1 MSTLAEESS
10 SREIDN
16 GKGVV
21 KSMAV
26 LTIRTFGDPV
36 LRQKARLV
44 DDVGDVQRRL
54 SEDML
59 ETMRVAPGVG
69 LAAPQV
75 GVLERIFTW
84 EVEDE
89 FGTIINPEI
98 TKRSA
103 ETYTDEEGCLSLPG
117 LVYPVERYLGVRVE
131 GLDDNGNP
139 VEIDAEEHLAR
150 VFQHEIDHLDGVLFI
165 DRLPDDLRREARR
178 LLADQ
183 ALGLPLAPSSHV
195 RTRVPTEE
203 TL

>member
-1 MSTLAEESS
+1 
-10 SREIDN
+10 
-16 GKGVV
+16 
-21 KSMAV
+21 MAL

-36 LRQKARLV
+36 LRQPARAV
-44 DDVGDVQRRL
+44 DDIGDVHQRL

-89 FGTIINPEI
+89 FGTIINPVI
-98 TKRSA
+98 TKRSKDMY
-103 ETYTDEEGCLSLPG
+103 EDEEGCLSLPG
-117 LVYPVERYLGVRVE
+117 LVYPVERHLGVRVE
-131 GLDDNGNP
+131 GLDGSGGP
-139 VEIDAEEHLAR
+139 VAIDAEEHVAR

-165 DRLPDDLRREARR
+165 DRLPEDMRREARR

-183 ALGLPLAPSSHV
+183 ALGLPLTPSTHV
-195 RTRVPTEE
+195 RRRVPTEE